1 MIIGLAIIFLALVVF
16 GIVLAAQALR
26 IGAELRFWRE
36 QMRTDREIA
45 KARQE
50 IRAEIRDRHQE
61 LRNEINA
68 VRGEVRNEINAV
80 RGEVRDVRIRSAA
93 AAAVPVRR
101 GLAS

>member
-16 GIVLAAQALR
+16 GIILAAQALR
-26 IGAELRFWRE
+26 IGAEMRFWRE
-36 QMRTDREIA
+36 QLRTDREIA

-50 IRAEIRDRHQE
+50 IRAEMRERHQE
-61 LRNEINA
+61 LRNEIKA
-68 VRGEVRNEINAV
+68 LRGEVQGV
-80 RGEVRDVRIRSAA
+80 RMGSAA

>member
-16 GIVLAAQALR
+16 GIILAAQALR

-36 QMRTDREIA
+36 QLRTDREIA

-50 IRAEIRDRHQE
+50 IRAEIRERHQE
-61 LRNEINA
+61 LWNEINA
-68 VRGEVRNEINAV
+68 VRGEVR
-80 RGEVRDVRIRSAA
+80 EVRIGSAA